1 MKTFLKVAALCVGVL
16 GLGAL
21 MGAGVTGEFTQV
33 NSVNGYLV
41 NGAVGS
47 TGIALCSNGSYY
59 GAGCVIPVAPARTCN
74 SNGCYQILANGT
86 IEEWIFTGALL
97 NNSPT
102 NVTLAYTIPSS
113 IMDINCTDNS
123 SRVSSGGNQPVG
135 ANVAGLGSPFTYIVV
150 NTPASGMTAYCY
162 VAGY

>member
-1 MKTFLKVAALCVGVL
+1 MKTFLKVAAVL
-16 GLGAL
+16 AVAVGLGAL

-59 GAGCVIPVAPARTCN
+59 GAGCVIPVAPVRTCN

-102 NVTLAYTIPSS
+102 NVTLAYTMTQ

-150 NTPASGMTAYCY
+150 DTPASGMTAYCY

>member
-21 MGAGVTGEFTQV
+21 MGAGITGEFTQV
-33 NSVNGYLV
+33 NSTNGYLV
-41 NGAVGS
+41 NGGVGS
-47 TGIALCSNGSYY
+47 TGIALCSNGTYY
-59 GAGCVIPVAPARTCN
+59 GAGCAIPAAPVRTCN

-86 IEEWIFTGALL
+86 IEEWIFTGAL
-97 NNSPT
+97 NNNTPT
-102 NVTLAYTIPSS
+102 NVTLPYSVTQ
-113 IMDINCTDNS
+113 IMGINCTDNS

-135 ANVAGLGSPFTYIVV
+135 ANVAGLGGPFTYIIVD
-150 NTPASGMTAYCY
+150 TPATGMTAYCY